1 VSASRDQVEL
11 GEIALAARG
20 VRKVFRTYERQNGWR
35 GVLGNFVK
43 RDWKDIVALDGID
56 LEVRRGERVGLIG
69 ANGAGKTT
77 LVKVLTGIVPATSGE
92 ATLLG
97 RDSFDLGDAVKRR
110 LALVMGQKSQLWW
123 DLPPLDSFRL
133 LKEVYGIPTHDFDA
147 RVAEFSA
154 MLTVEDKLGI
164 QLRQLSLGQRMK
176 MELIGAF
183 LHAPEVVFLDEPT
196 IGLDLVSRETIRAF
210 LVRLGRERGITM
222 VLTSHDMEDIEDTC
236 ERLVIL
242 DEGHV
247 LFDGE
252 LVELAR
258 RVSGKRAVEVHVDP
272 HHTIDEARL
281 TAVLE
286 AHGAELAGRTAL
298 ALTLL
303 VSAER
308 LTQLMRSIFD
318 AVPVRDL
325 SVERQPLELLV
336 KELYRGGAV
345 PAAGAVPSARDELPR
360 VNPEESVP

>member
-1 VSASRDQVEL
+1 MSAASEV
-11 GEIALAARG
+11 ALAARG
-20 VRKVFRTYERQNGWR
+20 VRKVFRTYERQKGWR
-35 GVLGNFVK
+35 GILGNFVK
-43 RDWKDIVALDGID
+43 RDWQDIVALDGID
-56 LEVRRGERVGLIG
+56 LAVRRGERVGLIG

-92 ATLLG
+92 STLLG
-97 RDSFDLGDAVKRR
+97 RDSFELRDSEKRR

-133 LKEVYGIPTHDFDA
+133 LKEVYGIPTRDFEA

-164 QLRQLSLGQRMK
+164 QLRLLSLGQRMK

-242 DEGHV
+242 DKGRV

-272 HHTIDEARL
+272 HHAIDEARL
-281 TAVLE
+281 AAVLA

-298 ALTLL
+298 ALTVL
-303 VSAER
+303 VPAER
-308 LTQLMRSIFD
+308 LTPLMRSLFD
-318 AVPVRDL
+318 ALPVRDL

-345 PAAGAVPSARDELPR
+345 PSAVAHPSADAHPGETTREEPLP
-360 VNPEESVP
+360 